1 MSVYDTA
8 RKLERKIKNSEE
20 YQNYQELKKKIEEKS
35 GSKKMLL
42 DYQNLMI
49 EMQTKRMR
57 GEELNEEDKERLRNL
72 QNLIE
77 INNNVKK
84 YLEAEY
90 QLSQMINDLQK
101 IIFSDLEIGILE
113 DDEVEAGN
121 EEAGPDKNFEEEVW
135 KNQRSLKWIK
145 EIEDI

>member
-8 RKLERKIKNSEE
+8 RKLERKIKNSEQ
-20 YQNYQELKKKIEEKS
+20 YQNYQELKKKVEAKS
-35 GSKKMLL
+35 GSKKMML

-113 DDEVEAGN
+113 EDELEAADK
-121 EEAGPDKNFEEEVW
+121 EAESDRDFEE
-135 KNQRSLKWIK
+135 K
-145 EIEDI
+145 D

>member
-8 RKLERKIKNSEE
+8 RRLEKKLKNSDQ
-20 YQNYQELKKKIEEKS
+20 YQNYQELREKIEGNS
-35 GSKKMLL
+35 GSKKMLI

-49 EMQTKRMR
+49 EMQNKRMS
-57 GEELNEEDKERLRNL
+57 GEELNEEDKKRLQNL

-101 IIFSDLEIGILE
+101 IIFSDLQVGILE
-113 DDEVEAGN
+113 DDEI
-121 EEAGPDKNFEEEVW
+121 
-135 KNQRSLKWIK
+135 S
-145 EIEDI
+145 EDEPEKS

>member
-8 RKLERKIKNSEE
+8 RRLERKLKDSDQ
-20 YQNYQELKKKIEEKS
+20 YQKYQELRKKIEDNS
-35 GSKKMLL
+35 GSKKMLI
-42 DYQNLMI
+42 DYQNLMM
-49 EMQTKRMR
+49 EMQTKRMS
-57 GEELNEEDKERLRNL
+57 GEELNEEDKEKLQNL

-101 IIFSDLEIGILE
+101 IIFSDLEIGIIE
-113 DDEVEAGN
+113 DN
-121 EEAGPDKNFEEEVW
+121 EESSENKASNNEK
-135 KNQRSLKWIK
+135 K
-145 EIEDI
+145 

>member
-121 EEAGPDKNFEEEVW
+121 EEAGPDKNFEEEV
-135 KNQRSLKWIK
+135 
-145 EIEDI
+145 

>member
-8 RKLERKIKNSEE
+8 RRLERKLKDSDQ
-20 YQNYQELKKKIEEKS
+20 YQKYQELRKKIEDNS
-35 GSKKMLL
+35 GSKKMLI
-42 DYQNLMI
+42 DYQNLMM
-49 EMQTKRMR
+49 EMQTKRMT
-57 GEELNEEDKERLRNL
+57 GEELNEEDKEKLQNL

-101 IIFSDLEIGILE
+101 IIFSDLEIGI
-113 DDEVEAGN
+113 
-121 EEAGPDKNFEEEVW
+121 
-135 KNQRSLKWIK
+135 
-145 EIEDI
+145 IEDNEDSSESETDN

>member
-8 RKLERKIKNSEE
+8 RRLERKLKDSDQ
-20 YQNYQELKKKIEEKS
+20 YQKYQELRKKIQDNS
-35 GSKKMLL
+35 GSKKMLI
-42 DYQNLMI
+42 DYQNLMM
-49 EMQTKRMR
+49 EMQTKRMS
-57 GEELNEEDKERLRNL
+57 GEELNEEDKEKLQNL

-101 IIFSDLEIGILE
+101 IIFSDLEIGIIE
-113 DDEVEAGN
+113 DENEMKKKKENN
-121 EEAGPDKNFEEEVW
+121 EE
-135 KNQRSLKWIK
+135 
-145 EIEDI
+145 

>member
-8 RKLERKIKNSEE
+8 RRLERKLKDSDQ
-20 YQNYQELKKKIEEKS
+20 YQKYQELRKKIEDNS
-35 GSKKMLL
+35 GSKKMLI
-42 DYQNLMI
+42 DYQNLMM
-49 EMQTKRMR
+49 EMQTKRMS
-57 GEELNEEDKERLRNL
+57 GEELNEEDKEKLQNL

-101 IIFSDLEIGILE
+101 IIFSDLEIGI
-113 DDEVEAGN
+113 
-121 EEAGPDKNFEEEVW
+121 
-135 KNQRSLKWIK
+135 
-145 EIEDI
+145 IEDNVESSENKASNNEKK

>member
-121 EEAGPDKNFEEEVW
+121 EEAGPDKNFE
-135 KNQRSLKWIK
+135 
-145 EIEDI
+145 

>member
-8 RKLERKIKNSEE
+8 RRLERKLKNSDE
-20 YQNYQELKKKIEEKS
+20 YQNYQELRKKVEQKD

-42 DYQNLMI
+42 DYQNLMM
-49 EMQTKRMR
+49 EMQTKRMS
-57 GEELNEEDKERLRNL
+57 GEELDEEDKERLQNL

-90 QLSQMINDLQK
+90 QLSQMINDIQK
-101 IIFSDLEIGILE
+101 IIFSDLEIGIT
-113 DDEVEAGN
+113 DDKSKDSEEKSENN
-121 EEAGPDKNFEEEVW
+121 E
-135 KNQRSLKWIK
+135 
-145 EIEDI
+145 